1 MTPAFIVGEGFC
13 VVWLVITLM
22 SFNLQEFDVL
32 RKITYILYQQ
42 LLTQRINFYSTVM
55 SIYLVKLSPYGNAFE
70 GSAPC
75 VHFILTTR
83 QQMKCFYKEWW
94 GQFIPNVF
102 VYLLHTFFN
111 IQSYGEYDLGAQP
124 SQPRGEFY
132 NFAGKCH
139 WFHTNNE
146 SAD

>member
-1 MTPAFIVGEGFC
+1 MTPAFMVGEGFC

-22 SFNLQEFDVL
+22 SFNLQESDVL
-32 RKITYILYQQ
+32 RKIYILYQQ

-102 VYLLHTFFN
+102 VYLLHTVFN
-111 IQSYGEYDLGAQP
+111 IIHETEIVNTSRKFHL
-124 SQPRGEFY
+124 R
-132 NFAGKCH
+132 FAYTEAHILHIKIG
-139 WFHTNNE
+139 
-146 SAD
+146 

>member
-22 SFNLQEFDVL
+22 SFNLQESDVL

-102 VYLLHTFFN
+102 VYLLHTVFN
-111 IQSYGEYDLGAQP
+111 IIHETEIVNTSSKFHL
-124 SQPRGEFY
+124 R
-132 NFAGKCH
+132 FAYTDRNPH
-139 WFHTNNE
+139 I
-146 SAD
+146 AY

>member
-1 MTPAFIVGEGFC
+1 MTPAFMVGEGFC

-22 SFNLQEFDVL
+22 SFNLQESDVL

-102 VYLLHTFFN
+102 VYLLHTVFN
-111 IQSYGEYDLGAQP
+111 IIHETEIVNTSSKFHL
-124 SQPRGEFY
+124 R
-132 NFAGKCH
+132 FA
-139 WFHTNNE
+139 HTE
-146 SAD
+146 AHILHIKIG